1 MAKENFNVIES
12 AKIVA
17 FGAGIFLLYKVFKGA
32 GLIKT
37 GAEAQASQQAANQEA
52 QAQILNLNIGRE
64 EYSKPD
70 FWKQPAPAGYTKY
83 VFTPTGEK
91 EIITKLWDAVGNWF
105 EDDCEECM
113 QAQLLRI
120 NYKTQYSQLVDAF
133 RKKYNKDLTNW
144 LKENF
149 NETELY
155 PAWSHIDSRPVYK
168 KN

>member
-1 MAKENFNVIES
+1 MAKDNFNVMES
-12 AKIVA
+12 AKLVA

-37 GAEAQASQQAANQEA
+37 GAELQASQQAASQEA
-52 QAQILNLNIGRE
+52 QAQILNLNIGTE

-83 VFTPTGEK
+83 VFTATGER
-91 EIITKLWDAVGNWF
+91 EIITKLWDSVGLF
-105 EDDCEECM
+105 DDCEQCM

-133 RKKYNKDLTNW
+133 QKKYGRDLTNW
-144 LKENF
+144 LKEYY
-149 NETELY
+149 NETELF
-155 PAWSHIDSRPVYK
+155 PAWQHIESRPAYK